1 MDRMRRVE
9 KASPHIM
16 AVASGAQKMDLPP
29 RPNAIG
35 AKPKMVVRE
44 VSIMG
49 RIRTWHART
58 MDR

>member
-1 MDRMRRVE
+1 ME

-49 RIRTWHART
+49 RIRTWHALT